1 MTRLDLTCHLNKRPD
16 AWSAM
21 IVSGHLASVLLPLY
35 LCAWSGFGLQLI
47 LAWVWVGTGMNGL
60 LNLMHECAHY
70 HVFRERAGSQF
81 LGRWILGPLA
91 LADFDAYQKRHWIHH
106 RQLGEAE
113 DPKYIYRRNIRGQR
127 CAAFAL
133 RCLGLVEALKKFT
146 GQTLR
151 SPSVGGTPSPPSRI
165 WILRTV
171 VVQGLLGGSLLLM
184 ATLPSSRSLGEGLW
198 AGAAAYG
205 GGYLYGLASLTV
217 WVASLRAIAEH
228 QITDDGATNQKDAA
242 LRNFQSGRILGWLLG
257 SYGFVQHATHHFEPA
272 IPYYNL
278 PAATTALAAANPA
291 FAPRHTY
298 GRVLGTVIG

>member
-70 HVFRERAGSQF
+70 HVFRGRAGSQF
-81 LGRWILGPLA
+81 LGQWILGPLA

-113 DPKYIYRRNIRGQR
+113 DPKYIYRANIRGQR
-127 CAAFAL
+127 FAAFAW
-133 RCLGLVEALKKFT
+133 RCLSLVEAFKKFT
-146 GQTLR
+146 GQTLP
-151 SPSVGGTPSPPSRI
+151 SPSVGGSPSPPSRI
-165 WILRTV
+165 WMLRTL
-171 VVQGLLGGSLLLM
+171 VVQGLLGSSLLVV
-184 ATLPSSRSLGEGLW
+184 AALPSSRSFSEGLW

-205 GGYLYGLASLTV
+205 GGYLYALASLTV

-257 SYGFVQHATHHFEPA
+257 SYGFVQHATHHYEPA

-278 PAATTALAAANPA
+278 PDATQVLASSNPA

-298 GRVLGTVIG
+298 GRVLAAAIR